1 MKCFSL
7 FLIYFVVNIWSVS
20 GKPQG
25 DQLPGPL
32 PPAIQKGF
40 TMVKEFFSIFGD
52 AFNTMWNIIPRFME
66 LFKSITGDGAG
77 GGTGGTDGI
86 SSMLPNIA
94 NPQMPLSLASDQI
107 NEISFP
113 IQSPF

>member
-1 MKCFSL
+1 M
-7 FLIYFVVNIWSVS
+7 NIWLVS

-25 DQLPGPL
+25 DQSPLPVPL

-66 LFKSITGDGAG
+66 LFKSITDASSGAGAGAG
-77 GGTGGTDGI
+77 GGDGI
-86 SSMLPNIA
+86 ASMLPNVA
-94 NPQMPLSLASDQI
+94 SPQIPLSLASDQI
-107 NEISFP
+107 NQITFP